1 MTIRTKFTEFL
12 GIEHPLMLAPMGT
25 VAGSSL
31 AAAVS
36 NAGGLGMIG
45 VGYGD
50 IEWLKT
56 ELDQISKNT
65 NKPWGVGFITWCL
78 TQEVFDLVMQYS
90 PNAIMF
96 SFGDMSP
103 WVQQV
108 KDRNIAI
115 FCQVQ
120 DLHGAIEDHK
130 KGADFIVAQG
140 TEAGGHG
147 KSHRTTL
154 SLIRGIKTNAPEIKI
169 IAAGGIADGEGFA
182 AAINLGAEG
191 VSMGTRFY
199 ATFEANAHIRLK
211 QRLVECN
218 GDDTIRTHIFDVVR
232 EIPWPRVY
240 TGRAITNKFVA
251 RWHQNEHDLR
261 RFLRK
266 NKEEYFSA
274 QEASDPTITVVWA
287 GESIDAI
294 TDITEAGKI
303 VRRIISS
310 AEKILN

>member
-31 AAAVS
+31 AVAVS

-56 ELDQISKNT
+56 ELDKISKNT

-120 DLHGAIEDHK
+120 DLHGAIACF
-130 KGADFIVAQG
+130 G
-140 TEAGGHG
+140 
-147 KSHRTTL
+147 
-154 SLIRGIKTNAPEIKI
+154 
-169 IAAGGIADGEGFA
+169 
-182 AAINLGAEG
+182 
-191 VSMGTRFY
+191 
-199 ATFEANAHIRLK
+199 
-211 QRLVECN
+211 
-218 GDDTIRTHIFDVVR
+218 
-232 EIPWPRVY
+232 
-240 TGRAITNKFVA
+240 
-251 RWHQNEHDLR
+251 
-261 RFLRK
+261 
-266 NKEEYFSA
+266 
-274 QEASDPTITVVWA
+274 
-287 GESIDAI
+287 
-294 TDITEAGKI
+294 
-303 VRRIISS
+303 
-310 AEKILN
+310 